1 MVVVVVVM
9 VVVVVVRVMEEGAG
23 GAEGVKSG
31 GASEDAKD
39 MSVQEREGEV
49 TVMLAED
56 VMLSDKDKNGVE
68 TWGVKL
74 DSGRVVWAGFDSSHR
89 PFLQQEDS
97 RKSNRQEETL
107 STRTIAIGLQTHADN
122 SKGHAHSTE
131 SRNAYVGWHGDVD
144 YLVALSI
151 CSTTWYTKK
160 ISQLAGLT

>member
-1 MVVVVVVM
+1 MV
-9 VVVVVVRVMEEGAG
+9 VVVVVVRVMEEGA
-23 GAEGVKSG
+23 EGVKRG
-31 GASEDAKD
+31 GASEDVKD

-56 VMLSDKDKNGVE
+56 VMLSDENKNGVE

-74 DSGRVVWAGFDSSHR
+74 DSGGVAWAGFDSSHR

-107 STRTIAIGLQTHADN
+107 STRTIATGLQTHAHN

-131 SRNAYVGWHGDVD
+131 SRNAKVFNKRQG
-144 YLVALSI
+144 
-151 CSTTWYTKK
+151 
-160 ISQLAGLT
+160 LAF